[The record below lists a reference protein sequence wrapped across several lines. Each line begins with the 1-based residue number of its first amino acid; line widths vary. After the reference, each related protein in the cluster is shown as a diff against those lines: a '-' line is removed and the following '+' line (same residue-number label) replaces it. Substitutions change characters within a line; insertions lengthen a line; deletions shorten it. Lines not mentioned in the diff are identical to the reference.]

1 MISLP
6 TGTSIWIA
14 AGVTDLR
21 RGFTGLS
28 ESRKPSSSKTRTP
41 AMCSSFEGNAA
52 TSSKCSGGMVT
63 ACVCFANASNAAASS
78 GLRPKREQCRSA
90 GHSFPCCWR
99 ALTGAGRYERQR
111 LLWRYRAYT
120 SRNVARALS
129 SWDSHMDV
137 VSKSKKPSLPDLN
150 SLDIETLK
158 ALLVAKQSELDSR
171 NTEIEN
177 LNLLI
182 LKLRRAH
189 FGQRSE
195 QFDRDIEQL
204 ELRLE
209 DLEANQAAADPL
221 PIQPAAV
228 ALNSK
233 APRKPARRP
242 LPEALPRE
250 TETIAP
256 KQDAC
261 PDCGCKLHLLGED
274 VTEMLEYIPAR
285 FKVIRTVR
293 PKTSC
298 SCCSRSLQAPA
309 PSRPIHRGIAGPG
322 LLAHVLV
329 SKYSDH
335 LPLYRQSE
343 IYEREGLD
351 PDRSTLADWV
361 GGCARVLRPLV
372 DALSRYVFSPGKLH
386 ADDVPVPVLEPGRG
400 KTKTGRL
407 WTYVRDDRPAG
418 SDAAPAVWFAYSPDR
433 KGEHPAKHLVKYE
446 GILQADGYAGFNKL
460 YETDRIVEAA
470 CWAHARRKFYDLFQA
485 HRSPVAKEALERIA
499 QLYGHGRRSADTYS
513 ASHHPGAGE
522 FDNHI
527 ERKCRR
533 SEFVHA
539 MRRNVPCIFTA
550 TSSQLTQWV
559 ERLFAEVTDSCWRR

>member
-1 MISLP
+1 
-6 TGTSIWIA
+6 
-14 AGVTDLR
+14 
-21 RGFTGLS
+21 
-28 ESRKPSSSKTRTP
+28 
-41 AMCSSFEGNAA
+41 
-52 TSSKCSGGMVT
+52 
-63 ACVCFANASNAAASS
+63 
-78 GLRPKREQCRSA
+78 
-90 GHSFPCCWR
+90 
-99 ALTGAGRYERQR
+99 
-111 LLWRYRAYT
+111 
-120 SRNVARALS
+120 
-129 SWDSHMDV
+129 MDV
-137 VSKSKKPSLPDLN
+137 VSKSKKSSLPDLD

-171 NTEIEN
+171 NTEIES
-177 LNLLI
+177 LKLLI

-195 QFDRDIEQL
+195 KFDREIEQL

-209 DLEANQAAADPL
+209 DLEANQAAGDPL

-228 ALNSK
+228 PLNSK
-233 APRKPARRP
+233 APRKPVRRP
-242 LPEALPRE
+242 LPDALPRE

-256 KQDAC
+256 KQEAC

-274 VTEMLEYIPAR
+274 VTETLEYIPAR

-293 PKTSC
+293 PKMSC
-298 SCCSRSLQAPA
+298 SCCSRVLQEPA

-343 IYEREGLD
+343 IYEREGVDL
-351 PDRSTLADWV
+351 DRSTLADWV

-433 KGEHPAKHLVKYE
+433 KGEHPAKHLAKYE

-485 HRSPVAKEALERIA
+485 HRSPIAKEALERIA
-499 QLYGHGRRSADTYS
+499 QLYAIESEIRGRSPAARVNVRQDRSQPLLAKMHDWLKAALSKLSRKSDVAVAIRYSLDRWRALTLFCEDGRVEMDNNAAERALRAVALGRKNYLFAGSDAGGERAAAIYSLTGSAKLNGLDPEAYLTKVLRCIAD
-513 ASHHPGAGE
+513 HPVNRIAELLPWNLMAGE
-522 FDNHI
+522 VD
-527 ERKCRR
+527 
-533 SEFVHA
+533 HA
-539 MRRNVPCIFTA
+539 MA
-550 TSSQLTQWV
+550 
-559 ERLFAEVTDSCWRR
+559 AD